1 MKLLLASALCFLFA
15 ISFATPFVAAASQ
28 EIDVDDLIN
37 KLQQWRQNYNE
48 EKEIVDGL
56 HRKGPGSNP
65 ELNGKTHPVY
75 LSKRMDPSERNLLL
89 YSYFAN
95 RLGPSFEK
103 RYNKQFEDL
112 YEMEKRNF
120 DEIDGSAFSP
130 FKRAGIR
137 H

>member
-75 LSKRMDPSERNLLL
+75 LR
-89 YSYFAN
+89 
-95 RLGPSFEK
+95 PSFEK